1 MIIDSHQH
9 FWKYNSVR
17 DSWITDEMKVI
28 QKDFLP
34 LNLFP
39 VLSEHHIEGCI
50 AVQADQSENE
60 TRFLLDLANQYSFIK
75 GVVGW
80 VDLKQPDVEER
91 LSFFSRN
98 SSLKG
103 IRHILQAESN
113 DFMLQREFQ
122 NGISKLSKFNLT
134 YDILIYPQQI
144 SNSIELVKKFPEQAF
159 VLDHLAKPEIKKQHI
174 DSWKRDIQMLAE
186 HPNVYCKVSGMVTE
200 ADWLQWDY
208 NDFTPYLDHVLNSF
222 GSKRLL
228 YGSDWP
234 VCLLA
239 GNYQQVLSIA
249 KDYFSK
255 LSENEQQDIFR
266 NNAIQAYNLQ

>member
-113 DFMLQREFQ
+113 DFMLQKEFQ
-122 NGISKLSKFNLT
+122 NGISKLSKFNLA

-144 SNSIELVKKFPEQAF
+144 SNSIELVKKFPEQVF
-159 VLDHLAKPEIKKQHI
+159 VLDHLAKPEIKKQYI